1 MAAVKDISVLVVD
14 DDRFFRQGLEDELAR
29 MDGIRVIA
37 RADVLEEALGQD
49 VRPDV
54 VLLDLGLPGSCR
66 RIATGD
72 VLARWPSAQVLVITA
87 YASGPDVV
95 LAFAEGDRGYLAKTV
110 DPGELLDALRAVAF
124 GRSYVTPTLAG
135 HLLGARLHLTPAER
149 AVLRH
154 VAEGLTDKQ
163 VAATLGISPKAASV
177 RLKAGLAEGSRSAIA
192 RFAIDADPF
201 CQLSPAEHLAEE
213 SRRRGRLRR
222 LIADRRSRRRPPEV
236 PPRGRSPPSRRT
248 GRRVGDETHLPGRPH
263 VAVSTTATAICD
275 CADGVSAPPVVVS
288 CMQL

>member
-37 RADVLEEALGQD
+37 RAGVLEEALGQD

-95 LAFAEGDRGYLAKTV
+95 LAFAEGARGYLAKTV
-110 DPGELLDALRAVAF
+110 DPGELLDALRAVAS

-135 HLLGARLHLTPAER
+135 HLLGAGLHLTPAER

-163 VAATLGISPKAASV
+163 VAATLGISPKAVENRLASV
-177 RLKAGLAEGSRSAIA
+177 RLKAGLAEGSRSAIT

-236 PPRGRSPPSRRT
+236 PARGRSP
-248 GRRVGDETHLPGRPH
+248 
-263 VAVSTTATAICD
+263 
-275 CADGVSAPPVVVS
+275 
-288 CMQL
+288 